1 MTSMTRLARPLM
13 LLAALLLTL
22 PGCAATSSSS
32 RPVAS
37 DALRQQTTQTT
48 QVRFFDGHTGER
60 LYERVVLGRTQGAD
74 AVIFG
79 ELHGHP
85 VGLPVAAAIW
95 QDMLAVRD
103 RDETPALLLEFFE
116 RDQQLAIDE
125 YLAGMIEEE
134 DFIKKS
140 GRSASNFPEA
150 HQAMFN
156 ATKDAG
162 GVVIAANAPRRYV
175 RLARTEGY
183 DRLRAMTPTQRETF
197 VLPPT
202 EDGPA
207 AYRER
212 FVEIMGG
219 MGSMEGAGKQPG
231 MDPMDF
237 LRSQLVWDATMAD
250 SVAKAL
256 RAGHEPVALVIGRF
270 HVEFNGATV
279 EYLKRQRPRAKVLTI
294 VMVERWSEELAEE
307 DKGRGDIVIY
317 VGPVERADEES

>member
-1 MTSMTRLARPLM
+1 MRILASVGLLVFCCTIAGCFQTNHGRASVPARLIERVAEVERV
-13 LLAALLLTL
+13 TL
-22 PGCAATSSSS
+22 
-32 RPVAS
+32 
-37 DALRQQTTQTT
+37 
-48 QVRFFDGHTGER
+48 FDGRTGKQVSP
-60 LYERVVLGRTQGAD
+60 YEAHYEARTAD
-74 AVIFG
+74 VVIFG

-95 QDMLAVRD
+95 QDVLTAHERD

-134 DFIKKS
+134 EFIQKS
-140 GRSASNFPEA
+140 GRSASNFPEG

-183 DRLRAMTPTQRETF
+183 DHLRAMSPAQRATF
-197 VLPPT
+197 VLPRDET
-202 EDGPA
+202 GPK
-207 AYRER
+207 AYRDR
-212 FVEIMGG
+212 FVDLMGG
-219 MGSMEGAGKQPG
+219 PDMSHGESGPE
-231 MDPMDF
+231 DF
-237 LRSQLVWDATMAD
+237 LRSQLMWDATMAD
-250 SVAKAL
+250 SVARAL

-270 HVEFNGATV
+270 HVEFDGATV
-279 EYLKRQRPRAKVLTI
+279 EYLKRQRPGADVLTI
-294 VMVERWSEELAEE
+294 VMVDRWSEELADE

-317 VGPVERADEES
+317 VGPAEESGEDS